1 MWFGSLDA
9 LVRVFI
15 VGIVAYGGLIL
26 LLRLTG
32 KRTLT
37 KLNAFDLVI
46 TVALGSTLSSAII
59 SKGVPLAQGL
69 FALTLLVLLQY
80 AVTWTQIRSNR
91 VQRWIKAT
99 PRDLLR
105 DGAFEETALRE
116 ERVTRQEVEA
126 AVRGAGYWSLADIG
140 RVVLETDGSLSVIP
154 QSRMPKP

>member
-1 MWFGSLDA
+1 MWFGSFDA

-15 VGIVAYGGLIL
+15 VGIVAYAGLIL

-59 SKGVPLAQGL
+59 SRSVPLAQGL
-69 FALTLLVLLQY
+69 FALALLVLLQY
-80 AVTWTQIRSNR
+80 AVTWTQMRSNR
-91 VQRWIKAT
+91 FQRWIKAT
-99 PRDLLR
+99 PRDLLC
-105 DGAFEETALRE
+105 DGAFEETALFE

-126 AVRGAGYWSLADIG
+126 AVRGAGYWLLADIG

-154 QSRMPKP
+154 LSRMPKP